1 MDKFTHFRANEC
13 TTSTKFTNFVL
24 LQNCVEMNF
33 RFTYPPIDGLVVIE
47 PHVYGD
53 ERGYFMES
61 FRESDYA
68 EAGISTH
75 FVQEN
80 ESMSA
85 RGVLRGMHFQRTEP
99 QAKLVRA
106 VSGALLD
113 VVVDLREG
121 SATYGKWHAEL
132 LTAENRRQMFV
143 PEGFAH
149 GFLALEDGT
158 RLGYKCSRYYAPN
171 DEGGIVWND
180 PKVAIDWQ
188 LERWGIEPSQLIIS
202 EKDRQWPNL

>member
-1 MDKFTHFRANEC
+1 
-13 TTSTKFTNFVL
+13 
-24 LQNCVEMNF
+24 MNF
-33 RFTYPPIDGLVVIE
+33 KFSYTPIEGLVVIE
-47 PHVYGD
+47 PTVYGD
-53 ERGYFMES
+53 DRGYFMEC

-68 EAGISTH
+68 EAGIPTR

-85 RGVLRGMHFQRTEP
+85 RAVLRGLHFQRTEP
-99 QAKLVRA
+99 QAKLVRV

-113 VVVDLREG
+113 VAVDLREG

-132 LTAENRRQMFV
+132 LSAKNRRQMFI

-149 GFLALEDGT
+149 GFLALENDT
-158 RLGYKCSRYYAPN
+158 RLNYKCSRYYAPQ
-171 DEGGIVWND
+171 DEAGIVWND
-180 PKVAIDWQ
+180 PTLAIDWQ

-202 EKDRQWPNL
+202 EKDSKWPNL

>member
-1 MDKFTHFRANEC
+1 
-13 TTSTKFTNFVL
+13 
-24 LQNCVEMNF
+24 MNF
-33 RFTYPPIDGLVVIE
+33 RFTYPPIEGLVVVE
-47 PHVYGD
+47 PKRFGD
-53 ERGYFMES
+53 ERGYFMET

-68 EAGISTH
+68 EAGINVR

-99 QAKLVRA
+99 QAKLVRV

-121 SATYGKWHAEL
+121 SATYGRWHAEL
-132 LTAENRRQMFV
+132 LSAENRRQMFI

-149 GFLALEDGT
+149 GFLALEDST
-158 RLGYKCSRYYAPN
+158 RLSYKCSRYYAPD
-171 DEGGIVWND
+171 DEAGIAWND
-180 PKVAIDWQ
+180 PTVGIDWQ
-188 LERWGIEPSQLIIS
+188 FERWGIDPSQLIIS
-202 EKDRQWPNL
+202 EKDSRWDNL

>member
-1 MDKFTHFRANEC
+1 M
-13 TTSTKFTNFVL
+13 
-24 LQNCVEMNF
+24 
-33 RFTYPPIDGLVVIE
+33 IE
-47 PHVYGD
+47 PRVFGD

-68 EAGISTH
+68 EAGITAH

-99 QAKLVRA
+99 QAKLVRV

-121 SATYGKWHAEL
+121 SATYGKWYAEL
-132 LTAENRRQMFV
+132 LTAENRREMFI

-149 GFLALEDGT
+149 GFLALEDST
-158 RLGYKCSRYYAPN
+158 RLSYKCSRYYAPH
-171 DEGGIVWND
+171 DEAGIVWND
-180 PKVAIDWQ
+180 PTISIDWQ

-202 EKDRQWPNL
+202 EKDSQWPNL

>member
-1 MDKFTHFRANEC
+1 
-13 TTSTKFTNFVL
+13 
-24 LQNCVEMNF
+24 MNF
-33 RFTYPPIDGLVVIE
+33 KFSYTPIEGLVVIE
-47 PHVYGD
+47 PRVFGD
-53 ERGYFMES
+53 ERGYFMET

-68 EAGISTH
+68 EAGILTR

-85 RGVLRGMHFQRTEP
+85 RGVLRGLHFQRTEP

-113 VVVDLREG
+113 VAVDLREG
-121 SATYGKWHAEL
+121 SATSGQWHAEL
-132 LTAENRRQMFV
+132 LSAANHLQMFI

-158 RLGYKCSRYYAPN
+158 RLSYKCSRYYAPY
-171 DEGGIVWND
+171 DEAGIVWND
-180 PKVAIDWQ
+180 PTLAIDWQ

-202 EKDRQWPNL
+202 EKDSKLPNL

>member
-1 MDKFTHFRANEC
+1 
-13 TTSTKFTNFVL
+13 
-24 LQNCVEMNF
+24 MNF
-33 RFTYPPIDGLVVIE
+33 KFSYTPIEGLVVIE
-47 PHVYGD
+47 PRVFGD
-53 ERGYFMES
+53 ERGYFMET

-68 EAGISTH
+68 EVGIPAR

-85 RGVLRGMHFQRTEP
+85 RAVLRGLHFQRTEP
-99 QAKLVRA
+99 QAKLVRV

-113 VVVDLREG
+113 VAVDLREG

-132 LTAENRRQMFV
+132 LSAKNRRQMFI

-149 GFLALEDGT
+149 GFLALENDT
-158 RLGYKCSRYYAPN
+158 RLNYKCSRYYAPQ
-171 DEGGIVWND
+171 DEDGIAWND
-180 PKVAIDWQ
+180 PTLAIDWQ

-202 EKDRQWPNL
+202 EKDSKWPNL

>member
-1 MDKFTHFRANEC
+1 
-13 TTSTKFTNFVL
+13 
-24 LQNCVEMNF
+24 MNF
-33 RFTYPPIDGLVVIE
+33 KFSYTPIEGLVVIE
-47 PHVYGD
+47 PRVFGD
-53 ERGYFMES
+53 ERGYFMET
-61 FRESDYA
+61 FRESNYA
-68 EAGISTH
+68 EAGITTH

-85 RGVLRGMHFQRTEP
+85 RGVLRGLHFQRTEP

-113 VVVDLREG
+113 VAVDLREG

-132 LTAENRRQMFV
+132 LSAANHRQMFI

-158 RLGYKCSRYYAPN
+158 RLSYKCSRYYAPY
-171 DEGGIVWND
+171 DEAGIVWND
-180 PKVAIDWQ
+180 PTLAIDWQ

-202 EKDRQWPNL
+202 EKDSKLPNL